1 MRMFFYAIGKL
12 WGQSKF
18 SGTARILGD
27 LNPFRQFPKQADGP
41 CPYASALRAGLG
53 HGKGGGAILDI
64 EGYEFL
70 AALCA
75 FE

>member
-1 MRMFFYAIGKL
+1 MIYLPDISLFFL
-12 WGQSKF
+12 HPLPNP
-18 SGTARILGD
+18 TV
-27 LNPFRQFPKQADGP
+27 NPFRQFPKQADGP